1 MRISWKTLFARRI
14 GQSATANSY
23 LGSKVG
29 RSMVLPSEPKVC
41 ILAFVLVLVATATI
55 LGFSIAAMYRE
66 EMGHW
71 KARQTGSVQNPQHT
85 VQHRPRVV
93 PRATAVVRPP
103 RRAKNRF
110 HQLPLFISQ
119 FPAACHSSSRSRPE
133 HLQFRPFPQL
143 KFL

>member
-71 KARQTGSVQNPQHT
+71 KARQTSAADDHARLVTDWLSERTREVEQASVMVPVRSVLGQHI
-85 VQHRPRVV
+85 QPRWL
-93 PRATAVVRPP
+93 PATLV
-103 RRAKNRF
+103 
-110 HQLPLFISQ
+110 
-119 FPAACHSSSRSRPE
+119 
-133 HLQFRPFPQL
+133 
-143 KFL
+143 